1 LKNLLFFKKHLPRHL
16 IIEGKTI
23 ENMADFYI
31 DQRWVSEGE
40 PELGVGVVVET
51 KANRVQVHFPAAG
64 ETRQYA
70 LANAP
75 LRRVIFKPGDTV
87 VDTNKRP
94 LVIERVQ
101 DNGELLLYIGK
112 EGTLSEA
119 DLGDVSVKHS
129 VDDRLFIGDVETP
142 DVFALRRKTLEYDH
156 MRRISPINGFVGG
169 RIDLI
174 PHQLYIA
181 HEVSARY
188 APRVLLSDQVGLG
201 KTIEACLILHRL
213 LLSGQASRI
222 LILVPESLIHQWFVE
237 MLRRFNLWF
246 HIFDEERCAALDE
259 SAPEGNPFLDD
270 QLVICSTD
278 FLASSPTRAR
288 QAISAGWD
296 MLVVDEAHHL
306 EWSIEKASPE
316 YAIVELLSKVA
327 KGLLLL
333 TATPEQLGVESHFAR
348 LRLLDPERYADYDVF
363 MNESQDH
370 KYIANIVEDLSLGN
384 PMKDNDKALLTE
396 MFGEEIIAKV
406 EKKEAVAKNQ
416 LIENLLDQHG
426 PGRVVFRNTRAAMS
440 GFPKRKAHLI
450 PLVAEANQAQWI
462 KRLSK
467 EYAVDKPSYTKVSA
481 DKEAHVGADVKQQ
494 FWFAEDP
501 RVTWLAALLAQ
512 LNTDKVLLICR
523 SKAKVLALEK
533 ALQKLSAAKVSV
545 FHEDLT
551 IVQRDRNAAWFA
563 EADGARILLCSE
575 IGSEGRNF
583 QFAHHLVLFDL
594 PMHPE
599 LLEQRIGRLDRI
611 GQSEDIQIHVP
622 YLKGSP
628 QEVLVHWYHEGL
640 NAFEENIEGGNQIGQ
655 LFNDRLVA
663 TALEASFADISTKLA
678 ALITD
683 TAAYQKELKQ
693 TLANGRDRLLE
704 MNSFRPLV
712 AEQLIE
718 KIKAADQDLGLEI
731 YMTKVFEHFGIE
743 MEDLAPRTYLLH
755 PAQTNREAF
764 PSIPDEGISVT
775 FDRKRALSRE
785 DVSFISWDHPMVT
798 GALDMVLSL
807 GTGGASFGVLRG
819 TDGTG
824 ILLEVTFVLETAGRK
839 GIYVDRFLPST
850 PLRVVVNHSGDEVT
864 EDYPLDLFN
873 KQLIPGQIDSLIENE
888 TVVDTI
894 IPDMIK
900 TAIEIAEQLRVE
912 GIDEGLQRMSQT
924 LDHEIGRLASLYK
937 RNKAIRKDE
946 ILTALEEKNVLTAL
960 IGNAKI
966 RMDSLQ
972 LIREGDK

>member
-1 LKNLLFFKKHLPRHL
+1 
-16 IIEGKTI
+16 
-23 ENMADFYI
+23 MADFYP
-31 DQRWVSEGE
+31 DQRWTSEGE

-51 KANRVQVHFPAAG
+51 NKNRVQVHFAAAG

-75 LRRVIFKPGDTV
+75 LRRVTFKPGDKV
-87 VDTNKRP
+87 VDKNKRP
-94 LVIERVQ
+94 FVIERVQ

-112 EGTLSEA
+112 EGVLSEA
-119 DLGDVSVKHS
+119 DLGDVSVQHG
-129 VDDRLFIGDVETP
+129 VNDRILIGDVETP
-142 DVFALRRKTLEYDH
+142 MEFALRRRTLEYDH
-156 MRRISPINGFVGG
+156 NRRLSTINGFVGG

-222 LILVPESLIHQWFVE
+222 LILVPDSLVHQWFVE

-246 HIFDEERCAALDE
+246 HIFDEERCAALDA

-270 QLVICSTD
+270 QLIICSTS
-278 FLASSPTRAR
+278 FLAGSSPRAR
-288 QAISAGWD
+288 QAISADWD

-306 EWSIEKASPE
+306 EWSLEKASPE
-316 YAIVELLSKVA
+316 YAIVEMLSKVA

-348 LRLLDPERYADYDVF
+348 LRLLDPERYADYDKF
-363 MNESQDH
+363 INESQDH
-370 KYIANIVEDLSLGN
+370 KEIANIVEDLSLN
-384 PMKDNDKALLTE
+384 KPLKPKDTALLVTI
-396 MFGEEIIAKV
+396 FGKKRMAKV
-406 EKKEAVAKNQ
+406 EEKGVLAKDQ
-416 LIENLLDQHG
+416 LIEDLLDQHG

-440 GFPKRKAHLI
+440 GFPTRKAYLI
-450 PLVAEANQAQWI
+450 PLEAGGNQEQWI
-462 KRLSK
+462 QRLSK
-467 EYAVDKPSYTKVSA
+467 EYAT
-481 DKEAHVGADVKQQ
+481 DKEVRLSEEVKQK
-494 FWFAEDP
+494 FWFSEDP
-501 RVTWLAALLAQ
+501 RVTWLVALLTQ
-512 LNTDKVLLICR
+512 LNPAKVLLICR

-533 ALQKLSAAKVSV
+533 VLQKLSSAKVSM

-563 EADGARILLCSE
+563 ETDGARILLCSE

-594 PMHPE
+594 PVHPE

-628 QEVLVHWYHEGL
+628 QEVLVRWYHEGL
-640 NAFEENIEGGNQIGQ
+640 HAFEENIEGGNQIGQ
-655 LFNDRLVA
+655 LFNDRLVEM
-663 TALEASFADISTKLA
+663 ALAASTTDISAQLD
-678 ALITD
+678 ALIAD

-704 MNSFRPLV
+704 MNSFRPKV
-712 AEQLIE
+712 AEQLVE
-718 KIKAADQDLGLEI
+718 KIRAADQDLGLEI
-731 YMTKVFEHFGIE
+731 YMTQVFEHFGID

-755 PAQTNREAF
+755 PARTNREAF

-798 GALDMVLSL
+798 GAIDMVLSL
-807 GTGGASFGVLRG
+807 GTGGASFGILKG
-819 TDGTG
+819 TEGKG
-824 ILLEVTFVLETAGRK
+824 ILLEVIFVLETAGKK

-864 EDYPLDLFN
+864 EDYPVDLFN
-873 KQLIPGQIDSLIENE
+873 KQLRPGKIGDLIGNE

-894 IPDMIK
+894 IPEMIK
-900 TAIEIAEQLRVE
+900 TATEIAEQLRLK
-912 GIDEGLQRMSQT
+912 GIEEGLKQMSQT
-924 LDHEIGRLASLYK
+924 LDHEIGRLASLYE
-937 RNKAIRKDE
+937 RNKAIRPDE
-946 ILTALEEKNVLTAL
+946 IRTALEEKNVLRML
-960 IGNAKI
+960 IGNARI
-966 RMDSLQ
+966 RMDSIQ
-972 LIREGDK
+972 LIREGAT